1 MNRSG
6 FPSTALSATR
16 GITVR
21 NCWWTLAGALAL
33 YAAASL
39 LLKQDANWDLLNYHF
54 YNAYAFLNGR
64 LDYDIAPAQLQSFH
78 NPALDIPFYWLVR
91 ANIDPRI
98 ISILLALPAGI
109 AAFFAYLVID
119 RLFGARGS
127 PTTRLYVWIA
137 LAVGVTG
144 TAGVPLIGSTMNDW
158 HGAMFVLIALWLV
171 LKSCDAT
178 DLARRSSLLL
188 LGGLFAGLGTGLKP
202 TSAPYAVALAVALLV
217 TVRPF
222 RSRGVV
228 DACLFSS
235 AVVAGFAAAAG
246 FWMWSMYERF
256 GNPLYPYYNDL
267 FKSPWWDEVR
277 IQSSYAHHSF
287 IDILSL
293 PFRLFGVNRGLVGEL
308 PLRDWRVP
316 FVFLTALTALC
327 VAVIRKRQSLSS
339 AASKFVRPNDA
350 RWSLIIV
357 FWFISFAL
365 WAIQHSIYRY
375 IIPLELLSGALI
387 VGFLASSFRSRIVAI
402 ASAVAVV
409 ILVATTRYP
418 EWTRVPFGEAF
429 IDVDAPRIPVDSVV
443 LIVEDAPLAFTIPF
457 FESPIRFV
465 GARNNFNDPW
475 RDNLLAARTRRTIAE
490 HRGPLYSLRFS
501 VDPGDDVLR
510 EYGLK
515 TRRDTCKPIRTNLA
529 TDAPLLCELERLPVT
544 VR

>member
-1 MNRSG
+1 MNRYG
-6 FPSTALSATR
+6 FPSTALPATR
-16 GITVR
+16 GINAR
-21 NCWWTLAGALAL
+21 NCCWTLAGALAL
-33 YAAASL
+33 YATASL

-91 ANIDPRI
+91 AKIDPRI
-98 ISILLALPAGI
+98 ISIVLALPAGI

-119 RLFGARGS
+119 RLFDARGS
-127 PTTRLYVWIA
+127 PTTRLYVWVA

-158 HGAMFVLIALWLV
+158 HGAMFVVIALWLV
-171 LKSCDAT
+171 LKSRDAT
-178 DLARRSSLLL
+178 DLAQRSSLLL

-202 TSAPYAVALAVALLV
+202 TCAPYAVALAVALLL

-277 IQSSYAHHSF
+277 IESRYAHHSF
-287 IDILSL
+287 IEVVSL
-293 PFRLFGVNRGLVGEL
+293 PFRLFGVNRGLVGEV

-316 FVFLTALTALC
+316 FVFVAALIALF
-327 VAVIRKRQSLSS
+327 AALSRSHRSIS
-339 AASKFVRPNDA
+339 AHDSRSVQPMDA
-350 RWSLIIV
+350 RWSLVIV
-357 FWFISFAL
+357 FWFVSFAL

-387 VGFLASSFRSRIVAI
+387 VGLLASSFRARVAVI
-402 ASAVAVV
+402 ASGIVIVV
-409 ILVATTRYP
+409 LALTTRYP
-418 EWTRVPFGEAF
+418 GWSRVPFGEAF
-429 IDVDAPRIPVDSVV
+429 IDVEAPRIAADSIV
-443 LIVEDAPLAFTIPF
+443 LIIEDAPLSFTIPF
-457 FESPIRFV
+457 FQPRIRFI

-475 RDNLLAARTRRTIAE
+475 RDNLLASRSRSTIAE

-501 VDPGDDVLR
+501 VDPSDDVLR

-515 TRRDTCKPIRTNLA
+515 TRRDTCKPIRTNVA
-529 TDAPLLCELERLPVT
+529 TDPPVLCELERLPT
-544 VR
+544 IVR